1 MQETVSKP
9 TRRFECH
16 IKQKLEN
23 KVTRHALYSFGLG
36 QGQVAGCCSSLWQQN
51 TNYLKI

>member
-9 TRRFECH
+9 TRRFERH

-23 KVTRHALYSFGLG
+23 KVTGHALYSFDLG
-36 QGQVAGCCSSLWQQN
+36 QGQVADCRSCLWQQN